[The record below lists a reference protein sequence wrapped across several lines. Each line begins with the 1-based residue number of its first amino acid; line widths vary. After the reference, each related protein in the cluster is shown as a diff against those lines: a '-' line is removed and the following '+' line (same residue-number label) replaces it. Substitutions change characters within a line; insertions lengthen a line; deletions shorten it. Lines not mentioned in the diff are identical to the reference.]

1 MKAFR
6 IMALFLVIMSIFTLG
21 TAATVTFTPSVALKD
36 SPELV
41 EGDEDLIVTPL
52 KEAYKDPVDIHE
64 DIYINLVDAEKEL
77 GEAEW
82 HEIIEEFAKI
92 WEEYTGGAPID
103 HAVISDIFDVRYES
117 ELGKGLSD
125 GKPVTFKIK
134 IQGITADDLF
144 ILITKE
150 NEEDHWKVID
160 CIIDENGIITINATS
175 MSAFAVIRDNGA
187 DPSADPGAPDSP
199 QTGVNSYFIPAAV
212 GAVLFAAI
220 AVVLVL
226 KLRGRTA

>member
-6 IMALFLVIMSIFTLG
+6 ITALFLVIMSIFTFG
-21 TAATVTFTPSVALKD
+21 AAATVTFTPSVALKD

-41 EGDEDLIVTPL
+41 EGEDDLIVTPL
-52 KEAYKDPVDIHE
+52 KEAYEEPVDVHE
-64 DIYINLVDAEKEL
+64 DIHINLVDAEKEL

-82 HEIIEEFAKI
+82 HEIIEEFTKI

-117 ELGKGLSD
+117 ELGKGLTD

-134 IQGITADDLF
+134 IQGITPEDLF

-150 NEEDHWKVID
+150 NEKDHWKVID
-160 CIIDENGIITINATS
+160 YTIDENGIITINGTS

-187 DPSADPGAPDSP
+187 VPSVDPSAPDSP
-199 QTGVNSYFIPAAV
+199 QTGVNSYSVPAIV
-212 GAVLFAAI
+212 GVVLFASVAT
-220 AVVLVL
+220 VLVL
-226 KLRGRTA
+226 KLRRHTA

>member
-6 IMALFLVIMSIFTLG
+6 ITALFLAIVSVFTLG
-21 TAATVTFTPSVALKD
+21 TVATVTFTPSVSLKD
-36 SPELV
+36 APELV
-41 EGDEDLIVTPL
+41 EGEDDLIVTPL
-52 KEAYKDPVDIHE
+52 KEVYKEPVDVHE
-64 DIYINLVDAEKEL
+64 DILINLVDAEKKL

-82 HEIIEEFAKI
+82 HEIIEEFNKI

-103 HAVISDIFDVRYES
+103 HAIISDIFDVRYEG

-134 IQGITADDLF
+134 IQGITPEDLF

-150 NEEDHWKVID
+150 NNKDHWKVID
-160 CIIDENGIITINATS
+160 YTIDENGIITINGTS

-187 DPSADPGAPDSP
+187 DPSVDPNAPDSP
-199 QTGVNSYFIPAAV
+199 QTGVNSYVIPAAF
-212 GAVLFAAI
+212 GAVLFATI

-226 KLRGRTA
+226 KLKHRTA